1 MPKVVQEYFV
11 LGDWLLS
18 VQTPFQSRQAK
29 QLNITALVAV
39 QERFR
44 WVIETAR
51 RDGEQSPCKTG
62 FMNGLLY
69 DFYERYHCV
78 FTVPS
83 FSR

>member
-1 MPKVVQEYFV
+1 V

-18 VQTPFQSRQAK
+18 VQATFQSPQAK

-39 QERFR
+39 QEEFR
-44 WVIETAR
+44 WVIETVR
-51 RDGEQSPCKTG
+51 RDGEQSTCKTE